1 MERDVQGL
9 ATQVKTLRLPEDVVE
24 TINDFPGSTF
34 TEKFVATARLLGR
47 DREKL
52 QQQFENMEQE
62 KLLYLADLG
71 KITRKKENIQ
81 CTLDEIFWKMS
92 EVQRMCKTVQGATST
107 LVSDSSD
114 SK

>member
-1 MERDVQGL
+1 MWVGL

-52 QQQFENMEQE
+52 QQQLQNMAGKTAKALVPCGSGENHPQE
-62 KLLYLADLG
+62 GEHSVHAG
-71 KITRKKENIQ
+71 
-81 CTLDEIFWKMS
+81 
-92 EVQRMCKTVQGATST
+92 
-107 LVSDSSD
+107 
-114 SK
+114 

>member
-1 MERDVQGL
+1 MWVSL

-52 QQQFENMEQE
+52 QQQLQNMEQE
-62 KLLYLADLG
+62 KQRKLLYLADLG